1 MIRAA
6 HIAHL
11 RRASPFDD
19 GLPPAQPKV
28 LREQL
33 LAQQQA
39 RVEELRHAKYVS
51 VLDNNPAI
59 TVLHGGEGFKDS
71 HSLLVQLNEGGI
83 QHVAFDRYLIATGA
97 NAAVQPLPGLTNPP
111 NGTSPPPRASDLI
124 PTRPAGV

>member
-59 TVLHGGEGFKDS
+59 TVLPGGAGFKDS
-71 HSLLVQLNEGGI
+71 HSLLVQLNEGGLQPVREI
-83 QHVAFDRYLIATGA
+83 GSGHVW
-97 NAAVQPLPGLTNPP
+97 NPVP
-111 NGTSPPPRASDLI
+111 N
-124 PTRPAGV
+124 